1 MPECST
7 IMKKKI
13 EKLKIYK
20 ALMLNNI
27 ILSPR
32 YDSYEECRASYL
44 FLGGL
49 K

>member
-1 MPECST
+1 MLYNT
-7 IMKKKI
+7 IMRN

-20 ALMLNNI
+20 GLKLIYN

-49 K
+49 R